1 MMKTFTERDAR
12 PDALAGMTVA
22 VVGYGSQGRAH
33 ALNLRDSGIRVITG
47 LRRESPS
54 MNQARNEGLT
64 VMAIDAAVTQA
75 DIVMVLV
82 PDEEQARLYR
92 DGIAEYLRPGAYLGF
107 AHGFSVHYGTV
118 APREDVNV
126 FMVAPKAP
134 GPMVRDEYAAGRGV
148 PCLLAVHRD
157 VSGHTAEVGLAYACA
172 IGGGRAGIL
181 QTTFKEETETD
192 LFGEQAV
199 LCGGLSALISAGFET
214 LVEAGYAPEM
224 AYFEC
229 LHEVKLIVDLMYAR
243 GIEGMRAGISNTAR
257 FGDYTRGSRIV
268 GGTTKAAMRGVLKD
282 IQSGAFAQEWIKEH
296 EAGKP
301 RFNTFMNAWKI
312 HQIESVGKRLRALMP
327 WLSAAT
333 KPAPP
338 PVPPVSP
345 KWNDDEMKFRVC

>member
-12 PDALAGMTVA
+12 ADALAGMTVA
-22 VVGYGSQGRAH
+22 VIGYGSQGRAH
-33 ALNLRDSGIRVITG
+33 ALNLQDSGVRVVVG
-47 LRRESPS
+47 LRKESAS
-54 MNQARNEGLT
+54 MNAARSEGVT
-64 VMAIDAAVTQA
+64 VVDIESAVAQA

-92 DGIAEYLRPGAYLGF
+92 DSIAKHLRPGAYLGF
-107 AHGFSVHYGTV
+107 AHGFSVHYSTIT
-118 APREDVNV
+118 PREDVNV

-148 PCLLAVHRD
+148 PCLLAVHQD
-157 VSGHTAEVGLAYACA
+157 LSGRTAEVGLAYACA
-172 IGGGRAGIL
+172 IGGGRAAIL

-199 LCGGLSALISAGFET
+199 LCGGLSALVTAGFEV

-257 FGDYTRGSRIV
+257 FGDYTRGNRVV
-268 GGTTKAAMRGVLKD
+268 GRAAKAGMRAVLQD
-282 IQSGAFAQEWIKEH
+282 IQNGDFAREWIDEH
-296 EAGKP
+296 DAGKP
-301 RFNTFMNAWKI
+301 RFNIFMNAWKI
-312 HQIESVGKRLRALMP
+312 HQIESVGKRLRAMMP
-327 WLSAAT
+327 WLCAAAQ
-333 KPAPP
+333 PAPLMP
-338 PVPPVSP
+338 P
-345 KWNDDEMKFRVC
+345 KWDDDELKFRVC